1 MNTLEPI
8 LKQHPFFAGL
18 ADADLALITGCAKNV
33 RFNAGDSLAKEG
45 QPADEF
51 FLLREGRVAVGIP
64 SPQGGRVLV
73 ETLDAGEVVGWSW
86 LFPPYAWQ
94 FDVTAITPVRALS
107 LDGLCLRRKCDA
119 DPRLGYDLMKRFS
132 RVMGDRLDATRLQLL
147 DLYKGGHAEIN
158 DAAKP

>member
-1 MNTLEPI
+1 MNSLEPI

-18 ADADLALITGCAKNV
+18 AGDDLALITGCAKNV
-33 RFNAGDSLAKEG
+33 RFNAGDTLAKEG

-51 FLLREGRVAVGIP
+51 FLLREGRVALGIP
-64 SPQGGRVLV
+64 SPSGGRVNI

-94 FDVTAITPVRALS
+94 FDITAVTPVRALA

-132 RVMGDRLDATRLQLL
+132 RVMADRLDATRLQLL
-147 DLYKGGHAEIN
+147 DLYKSEHSAFSHAP
-158 DAAKP
+158 AQ